1 MGTIR
6 MTVKAIDWTMG
17 DVVIYIKIR
26 SSSCMIDRGDFIT
39 KC

>member
-17 DVVIYIKIR
+17 DVGQILKLEVVVV
-26 SSSCMIDRGDFIT
+26 
-39 KC
+39 